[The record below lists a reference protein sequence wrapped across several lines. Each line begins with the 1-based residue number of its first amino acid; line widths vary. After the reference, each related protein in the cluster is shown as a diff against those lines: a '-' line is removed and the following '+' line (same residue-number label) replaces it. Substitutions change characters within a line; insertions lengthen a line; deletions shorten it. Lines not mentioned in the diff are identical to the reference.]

1 MPTRCHGGR
10 CHLMPMPTRDQGG
23 RGARGRALR
32 SGPQSAGSGPPLGGL
47 SRRGRALRSVAS
59 VGGVGPSARG
69 VRARRL
75 GCSRRL
81 GRSGAL
87 RAQSLRSLR
96 ALRRPPSS
104 PPRLPP
110 LACSPPR
117 SLPSLRLPPPP
128 RSAAL
133 PPPPSAPRSAALPPP
148 PSPSSLA
155 ALPPRPS
162 PSLVADRRRHLR
174 PLADTENPRRI
185 MLTHR
190 GL

>member
-1 MPTRCHGGR
+1 MPKPIRDHGG
-10 CHLMPMPTRDQGG
+10 QGS

-32 SGPQSAGSGPPLGGL
+32 SWPQSAGSGPPLGGL

-96 ALRRPPSS
+96 ARRRPPSS

-117 SLPSLRLPPPP
+117 SAALPPPPSPP

-133 PPPPSAPRSAALPPP
+133 PPPPSAP
-148 PSPSSLA
+148 SLA

-162 PSLVADRRRHLR
+162 ASLVAGRHRHQMEPTSMAADRHT
-174 PLADTENPRRI
+174 PPYTDTDNPRRI
-185 MLTHR
+185 SLTRR
-190 GL
+190 G

>member
-1 MPTRCHGGR
+1 MP
-10 CHLMPMPTRDQGG
+10 PPIRDHGG

-32 SGPQSAGSGPPLGGL
+32 SSGPVGGVGPSARVPQSAGSGPPL
-47 SRRGRALRSVAS
+47 VAS

-87 RAQSLRSLR
+87 RARSLRSLR
-96 ALRRPPSS
+96 ARRRPPSS

-110 LACSPPR
+110 LACS
-117 SLPSLRLPPPP
+117 PP

-148 PSPSSLA
+148 PSAPSLA
-155 ALPPRPS
+155 ALPPPRLLHFWGKPA
-162 PSLVADRRRHLR
+162 PAPADR
-174 PLADTENPRRI
+174 
-185 MLTHR
+185 
-190 GL
+190 

>member
-1 MPTRCHGGR
+1 MAGDADPSPRAWAT
-10 CHLMPMPTRDQGG
+10 
-23 RGARGRALR
+23 RGAGSGPTLVGSGRRGRALR
-32 SGPQSAGSGPPLGGL
+32 SG
-47 SRRGRALRSVAS
+47 AS

-96 ALRRPPSS
+96 ARRRPPSS

-117 SLPSLRLPPPP
+117 S
-128 RSAAL
+128 AAL
-133 PPPPSAPRSAALPPP
+133 PPPPSAP
-148 PSPSSLA
+148 SLA

-162 PSLVADRRRHLR
+162 ASLVAGRHRHQMEPTSMAADRHT
-174 PLADTENPRRI
+174 PPYTDTDNPRRI
-185 MLTHR
+185 SLTRR
-190 GL
+190 G

>member
-1 MPTRCHGGR
+1 MRQHDASGVICIYAGRWLPIRDHGGR
-10 CHLMPMPTRDQGG
+10 GNPMPTPTRDHGGQGI

-32 SGPQSAGSGPPLGGL
+32 SVPQSAGSGPPLG
-47 SRRGRALRSVAS
+47 AS

-96 ALRRPPSS
+96 ARRRPPSS

-117 SLPSLRLPPPP
+117 C
-128 RSAAL
+128 AAL
-133 PPPPSAPRSAALPPP
+133 PPPPSAPRCAALPPP
-148 PSPSSLA
+148 PSAPSLA
-155 ALPPRPS
+155 ALPPPPLLLLWGLHRP
-162 PSLVADRRRHLR
+162 R
-174 PLADTENPRRI
+174 PR
-185 MLTHR
+185 
-190 GL
+190 